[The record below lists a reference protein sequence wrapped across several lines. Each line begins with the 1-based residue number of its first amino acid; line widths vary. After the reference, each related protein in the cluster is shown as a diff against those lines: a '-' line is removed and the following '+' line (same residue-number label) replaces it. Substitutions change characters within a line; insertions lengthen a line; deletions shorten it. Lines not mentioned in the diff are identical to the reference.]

1 MELLDIMQ
9 TTTLEDVKVFNLSL
23 IDFWDFGKLLF
34 RLVFNV
40 GVLFVLIKLIYD
52 NGATGRHEF
61 IFTYFALG
69 VSIFLLCFLLE
80 DVKLELGFALGLFAV
95 FGILKYRTDPIP
107 IREMTYLFVVIGI
120 AVVNALANKKVSFAE
135 LFLTNA
141 AILLCVFLLENWLF
155 KNEGHIDVV
164 YERIEKIRT
173 EDRQA
178 LIEDV
183 EKRTGLKVKRVDF
196 TKIDFLKDIAY
207 LRVYYVKEK
216 RAAADDAADKEKETE
231 SETTTEDAAKED
243 AKA

>member
-1 MELLDIMQ
+1 MELLDILQ
-9 TTTLEDVKVFNLSL
+9 ETTSATSLEDVKIFNLSL

-34 RLVFNV
+34 RLVFTV
-40 GVLFVLIKLIYD
+40 GVLYLLIRCIYD
-52 NGATGRHEF
+52 KGSTGRHEF

-135 LFLTNA
+135 LFLTNG
-141 AILLCVFLLENWLF
+141 AILLCVWMLENWLF
-155 KNEGHIDVV
+155 KNEGHIDII

-173 EDRQA
+173 EDRPA

-196 TKIDFLKDIAY
+196 TRIDFLKDIAY

-216 RAAADDAADKEKETE
+216 RVEDEKNAT
-231 SETTTEDAAKED
+231 SETKSEAKE
-243 AKA
+243 AEKKS

>member
-1 MELLDIMQ
+1 MELLDILQ
-9 TTTLEDVKVFNLSL
+9 EATTTSSIEDVKIFNLSL

-40 GVLFVLIKLIYD
+40 GVLFVLIRLIYD
-52 NGATGRHEF
+52 KGSTGRHEF

-141 AILLCVFLLENWLF
+141 AILLCVWMLENWLF
-155 KNEGHIDVV
+155 KNEGHIDVI

-173 EDRQA
+173 EDRA
-178 LIEDV
+178 KLIEDV

-196 TKIDFLKDIAY
+196 TRIDFLKDIAY
-207 LRVYYVKEK
+207 LRVYYVKDKRDEK
-216 RAAADDAADKEKETE
+216 AIATSAETKPEAKEADKK
-231 SETTTEDAAKED
+231 
-243 AKA
+243 

>member
-1 MELLDIMQ
+1 MELLDILQ
-9 TTTLEDVKVFNLSL
+9 ETTSVTSLEDVKIFNLSL

-34 RLVFNV
+34 RLVFTV
-40 GVLFVLIKLIYD
+40 GVLYLLIRCIYD
-52 NGATGRHEF
+52 KGSTGRHEF

-135 LFLTNA
+135 LFLTNG
-141 AILLCVFLLENWLF
+141 AILLCVWMLENWLF
-155 KNEGHIDVV
+155 KNEGHIDII

-173 EDRQA
+173 EDRPA

-196 TKIDFLKDIAY
+196 TRIDFLKDVAY

-216 RAAADDAADKEKETE
+216 RDENVIESKSTESNTEAKEADKK
-231 SETTTEDAAKED
+231 
-243 AKA
+243 

>member
-1 MELLDIMQ
+1 MELLDILQ
-9 TTTLEDVKVFNLSL
+9 ETTSATSLEDVKIFNLSL

-34 RLVFNV
+34 RLVFTV
-40 GVLFVLIKLIYD
+40 GVLYLLIRCIYD
-52 NGATGRHEF
+52 KGSTGRHEF

-120 AVVNALANKKVSFAE
+120 AVVNALVNKKVSFAE
-135 LFLTNA
+135 LFLTNG
-141 AILLCVFLLENWLF
+141 AILLCVWMLENWLF
-155 KNEGHIDVV
+155 KNEGHIDII

-173 EDRQA
+173 EDRPA

-196 TKIDFLKDIAY
+196 TRIDFLKDVAY

-216 RAAADDAADKEKETE
+216 RDENVIESKSTESNTEAKEADKK
-231 SETTTEDAAKED
+231 
-243 AKA
+243 

>member
-1 MELLDIMQ
+1 MELLDILQ
-9 TTTLEDVKVFNLSL
+9 ETTSVTSLEDVKIFNLSL

-34 RLVFNV
+34 RLVFTV
-40 GVLFVLIKLIYD
+40 GVLYLLIRCIYD
-52 NGATGRHEF
+52 KGSTGRHEF

-135 LFLTNA
+135 LFLTNG
-141 AILLCVFLLENWLF
+141 AILLCVWMLENWLF
-155 KNEGHIDVV
+155 KNEGHIDII

-173 EDRQA
+173 EDRPA

-196 TKIDFLKDIAY
+196 TRIDFLKDVAY

-216 RAAADDAADKEKETE
+216 RDENTIESKSTESNTEAKEADKK
-231 SETTTEDAAKED
+231 
-243 AKA
+243 

>member
-1 MELLDIMQ
+1 MELLDILQ
-9 TTTLEDVKVFNLSL
+9 ETTSATSLEDVKIFNLSL

-34 RLVFNV
+34 RLVFTV
-40 GVLFVLIKLIYD
+40 GVLYLLIRCIYD
-52 NGATGRHEF
+52 KGSTGRHEF

-135 LFLTNA
+135 LFLTNG
-141 AILLCVFLLENWLF
+141 AILLCVWMLENWLF
-155 KNEGHIDVV
+155 NNEGHIDII

-173 EDRQA
+173 EDRPA
-178 LIEDV
+178 LIADV

-196 TKIDFLKDIAY
+196 TRIDFLKDVAY

-216 RAAADDAADKEKETE
+216 RDEKTIESKSTESKPEAKEADKK
-231 SETTTEDAAKED
+231 
-243 AKA
+243 

>member
-1 MELLDIMQ
+1 MELLDILQ
-9 TTTLEDVKVFNLSL
+9 EATTSSTLEDVKIFNLSL

-40 GVLFVLIKLIYD
+40 AVLFVLIRLIYD
-52 NGATGRHEF
+52 KGSTGRHEF

-141 AILLCVFLLENWLF
+141 AILLCVWMLENWLF
-155 KNEGHIDVV
+155 KNEGHIDII

-173 EDRQA
+173 EDRQT

-196 TKIDFLKDIAY
+196 IRIDFLKDVAY

-216 RAAADDAADKEKETE
+216 RDEKAIAAAAETKSEAKEADKK
-231 SETTTEDAAKED
+231 
-243 AKA
+243 

>member
-1 MELLDIMQ
+1 MELLDILQ
-9 TTTLEDVKVFNLSL
+9 ETTSVTSLEDVKIFNLSL

-34 RLVFNV
+34 RLVFTV
-40 GVLFVLIKLIYD
+40 GVLYLLIRCIYD
-52 NGATGRHEF
+52 KGSTGRHEF

-135 LFLTNA
+135 LFLTNG
-141 AILLCVFLLENWLF
+141 AILLCVWMLENWLF
-155 KNEGHIDVV
+155 KNEGHIDII

-173 EDRQA
+173 EDRPA

-196 TKIDFLKDIAY
+196 TRIDFLKDVAY

-216 RAAADDAADKEKETE
+216 RDENVIESKSTESKTEAKEADKK
-231 SETTTEDAAKED
+231 
-243 AKA
+243 

>member
-1 MELLDIMQ
+1 MELLDILQ
-9 TTTLEDVKVFNLSL
+9 ETTSVTSLEDVKIFNLSL

-34 RLVFNV
+34 RLVFTV
-40 GVLFVLIKLIYD
+40 GVLYLLIRCIYD
-52 NGATGRHEF
+52 KGSTGRHEF

-135 LFLTNA
+135 LFLTNG
-141 AILLCVFLLENWLF
+141 AILLCVWMLENWLF
-155 KNEGHIDVV
+155 KNEGHIDII

-173 EDRQA
+173 EDRPA

-196 TKIDFLKDIAY
+196 TRIDFLKDVAY

-216 RAAADDAADKEKETE
+216 RDENTIESKSTE
-231 SETTTEDAAKED
+231 SKTEAKE
-243 AKA
+243 AEQK

>member
-1 MELLDIMQ
+1 MELLDILQ
-9 TTTLEDVKVFNLSL
+9 EVTTSSTQSLEDVKIFNLSL

-34 RLVFNV
+34 RLVFTV
-40 GVLFVLIKLIYD
+40 GVLYVLIRLIYD
-52 NGATGRHEF
+52 KGSTGRHEF

-141 AILLCVFLLENWLF
+141 AILLCVWMLENWLF
-155 KNEGHIDVV
+155 KNEGHIDII
-164 YERIEKIRT
+164 YERIEKIRV
-173 EDRQA
+173 EDRPV

-183 EKRTGLKVKRVDF
+183 EKRTGLKVKRVDI
-196 TKIDFLKDIAY
+196 TRIDFLKDIAY
-207 LRVYYVKEK
+207 LRVYYVKTK
-216 RAAADDAADKEKETE
+216 REDKAIAGAKTTDKKTEAKE
-231 SETTTEDAAKED
+231 AAK
-243 AKA
+243 

>member
-1 MELLDIMQ
+1 MELLDILQ
-9 TTTLEDVKVFNLSL
+9 ETTSATSLEDVKIFNLSL

-40 GVLFVLIKLIYD
+40 GVLFILIRLIYD
-52 NGATGRHEF
+52 KGSTGRHEF

-135 LFLTNA
+135 LLLTNA
-141 AILLCVFLLENWLF
+141 AILLCVWMLENWLF
-155 KNEGHIDVV
+155 KNEGHLDVI
-164 YERIEKIRT
+164 YERIEKIRV
-173 EDRQA
+173 EDRSE
-178 LIEDV
+178 LIADV
-183 EKRTGLKVKRVDF
+183 AKRTGLKVKRVDVSRV
-196 TKIDFLKDIAY
+196 DFLKDIAY
-207 LRVYYVKEK
+207 LRVYYEK
-216 RAAADDAADKEKETE
+216 GKASNTPDSKAT
-231 SETTTEDAAKED
+231 AKED
-243 AKA
+243 VKK

>member
-1 MELLDIMQ
+1 MELLDILQ
-9 TTTLEDVKVFNLSL
+9 ETTSATSLEDVKIFNLSL

-34 RLVFNV
+34 RLVFTV
-40 GVLFVLIKLIYD
+40 GVLYLLIRCIYD
-52 NGATGRHEF
+52 KGSTGRHEF

-135 LFLTNA
+135 LFLTNG
-141 AILLCVFLLENWLF
+141 AILLCVWMLENWLF
-155 KNEGHIDVV
+155 KNEGHIDII

-173 EDRQA
+173 EDRPA

-196 TKIDFLKDIAY
+196 TRIDFLKDVAY

-216 RAAADDAADKEKETE
+216 RDENTIESKSTESNTEAKEADKK
-231 SETTTEDAAKED
+231 
-243 AKA
+243 

>member
-1 MELLDIMQ
+1 MELLDILQ
-9 TTTLEDVKVFNLSL
+9 ETTSATSLEDVKIFNLSL

-34 RLVFNV
+34 RLVFTV
-40 GVLFVLIKLIYD
+40 GVLYVLIRCIYD
-52 NGATGRHEF
+52 KGSTGRHEF

-69 VSIFLLCFLLE
+69 GSIFLLCFLLE

-135 LFLTNA
+135 LFLTNG
-141 AILLCVFLLENWLF
+141 AILLCVWMLENWLF
-155 KNEGHIDVV
+155 KNEGHIDII

-173 EDRQA
+173 EDRPA

-196 TKIDFLKDIAY
+196 TRIDFLKDIAY

-216 RAAADDAADKEKETE
+216 RVEDEKNAT
-231 SETTTEDAAKED
+231 SETKSEAKE
-243 AKA
+243 AEKKS

>member
-1 MELLDIMQ
+1 MELLDILQ
-9 TTTLEDVKVFNLSL
+9 EVTTSSTQSLEDVKIFNLSL

-34 RLVFNV
+34 RLVFTV
-40 GVLFVLIKLIYD
+40 GVLYVLIRLIYD
-52 NGATGRHEF
+52 KGSTGRHEF

-141 AILLCVFLLENWLF
+141 AILLCVWMLENWLF
-155 KNEGHIDVV
+155 KNEGHIDII
-164 YERIEKIRT
+164 YERIEKIRV
-173 EDRQA
+173 EDRPV

-183 EKRTGLKVKRVDF
+183 EKRTGLKVKRVDI
-196 TKIDFLKDIAY
+196 TRIDFLKDIAY
-207 LRVYYVKEK
+207 LRVYYVKGK
-216 RAAADDAADKEKETE
+216 RDDKALAAAKSTDKKTEAKE
-231 SETTTEDAAKED
+231 AAK
-243 AKA
+243 

>member
-1 MELLDIMQ
+1 MELLDILQ
-9 TTTLEDVKVFNLSL
+9 ETTSVTSLEDVKIFNLSL

-34 RLVFNV
+34 RLVFTV
-40 GVLFVLIKLIYD
+40 GVLYLLIRCIYD
-52 NGATGRHEF
+52 KGSTGRHEF

-135 LFLTNA
+135 LFLTNG
-141 AILLCVFLLENWLF
+141 AILLCVWMLENWLF
-155 KNEGHIDVV
+155 KNEGHIDII

-173 EDRQA
+173 EDRPA
-178 LIEDV
+178 LIADV

-196 TKIDFLKDIAY
+196 TRIDFLKDVAY

-216 RAAADDAADKEKETE
+216 RDEATAATDAKTDTK
-231 SETTTEDAAKED
+231 TTAKED
-243 AKA
+243 DKK

>member
-1 MELLDIMQ
+1 MELLDILQ
-9 TTTLEDVKVFNLSL
+9 EVTTSSTQSLEDVKIFNLSL

-34 RLVFNV
+34 RLVFTV
-40 GVLFVLIKLIYD
+40 GVLYVLIRLIYD
-52 NGATGRHEF
+52 KGSTGRHEF

-141 AILLCVFLLENWLF
+141 AILLCVWMLENWLF
-155 KNEGHIDVV
+155 KNEGHIDII
-164 YERIEKIRT
+164 YERIEKIRV
-173 EDRQA
+173 EDRPV

-183 EKRTGLKVKRVDF
+183 EKRTGLKVKRVDI
-196 TKIDFLKDIAY
+196 TRIDFLKDIAY
-207 LRVYYVKEK
+207 LRVYYVKTK
-216 RAAADDAADKEKETE
+216 REDKAIAGAKTTGKKTEAKE
-231 SETTTEDAAKED
+231 AAK
-243 AKA
+243 

>member
-1 MELLDIMQ
+1 MELLDILQ
-9 TTTLEDVKVFNLSL
+9 ETTSATSLEDVKIFNLSL

-34 RLVFNV
+34 RLVFTV
-40 GVLFVLIKLIYD
+40 GVLYLLIRCIYD
-52 NGATGRHEF
+52 KGSTGRHEF

-135 LFLTNA
+135 LFLTNG
-141 AILLCVFLLENWLF
+141 AILLCVWMLENWLF
-155 KNEGHIDVV
+155 KNEGHIDII

-173 EDRQA
+173 EDRPA
-178 LIEDV
+178 LIADV

-196 TKIDFLKDIAY
+196 TRIDFLKDVAY

-216 RAAADDAADKEKETE
+216 RDEKAIESKSTESKTEAKEADKK
-231 SETTTEDAAKED
+231 
-243 AKA
+243 